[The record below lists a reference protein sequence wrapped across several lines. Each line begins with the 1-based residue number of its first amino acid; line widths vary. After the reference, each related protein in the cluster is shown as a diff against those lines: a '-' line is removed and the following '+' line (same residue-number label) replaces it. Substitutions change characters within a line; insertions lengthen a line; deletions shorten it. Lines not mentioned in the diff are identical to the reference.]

1 MRRSTLSIR
10 MFLKE
15 FCVQFLENCYN
26 PLMAAVKD
34 TLVRERA
41 QENDE
46 TYYLWAMRFFMEFQR
61 LYQFRVDFV
70 RLVTEGNFYWVNT
83 MHTKWLLNMEK
94 NEKKPVCSHLI
105 TLKIKGKFGPV

>member
-1 MRRSTLSIR
+1 
-10 MFLKE
+10 
-15 FCVQFLENCYN
+15 
-26 PLMAAVKD
+26 MAAVKD

-83 MHTKWLLNMEK
+83 LHTKRLLNMEK
-94 NEKKPVCSHLI
+94 NDSSFVRTKLP
-105 TLKIKGKFGPV
+105 

>member
-1 MRRSTLSIR
+1 
-10 MFLKE
+10 
-15 FCVQFLENCYN
+15 
-26 PLMAAVKD
+26 MAAVKD

-70 RLVTEGNFYWVNT
+70 RLVAEGYFP
-83 MHTKWLLNMEK
+83 KLFLNLK
-94 NEKKPVCSHLI
+94 N
-105 TLKIKGKFGPV
+105 